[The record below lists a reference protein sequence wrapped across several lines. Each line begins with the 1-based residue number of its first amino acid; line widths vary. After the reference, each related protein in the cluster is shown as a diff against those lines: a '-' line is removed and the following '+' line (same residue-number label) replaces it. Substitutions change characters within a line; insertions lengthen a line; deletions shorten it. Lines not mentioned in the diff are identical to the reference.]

1 MIGESTIVGPLLNS
15 INGLSTG
22 VINLQTGRA
31 FQAKGKQT
39 HFQYGTQG
47 VGDGDSCYN

>member
-1 MIGESTIVGPLLNS
+1 M
-15 INGLSTG
+15 G

-39 HFQYGTQG
+39 HFHYGTHG
-47 VGDGDSCYN
+47 VGDGDPCYN